1 MVQDLGR
8 DRVEKRL
15 GQLGLVVIDQQ
26 ADVVQLDLLP
36 GVVGEVRGIKVAL
49 QPLYRLIHPGIVEL
63 DALALRPLLAVP
75 VGVFE
80 ALLGGAVGVREQP
93 VVAVEAVQH
102 RLRNIERT
110 AVGEAVREH
119 QPRAGV

>member
-15 GQLGLVVIDQQ
+15 DQLGLVVIDQQ
-26 ADVVQLDLLP
+26 ADVVQLDLRP
-36 GVVGEVRGIKVAL
+36 GVVGQVRGVKFAL
-49 QPLYRLIHPGIVEL
+49 QPLYRLVHPGVTDL

-75 VGVFE
+75 VGLFE
-80 ALLGGAVGVREQP
+80 ALLGGAVGLGEQP

-102 RLRNIERT
+102 CLRDVERP
-110 AVGEAVREH
+110 AVGEAVQVHRP
-119 QPRAGV
+119 QAGV